1 MYREWKLIL
10 ETSLA
15 GSQAQPARKFSD
27 SNFAPASVTQER
39 MGNRLM
45 ELVLELS
52 RATLI
57 RGRTRV
63 LDELSL
69 TIAQGEHTAILGP
82 NGAGKSSLIR
92 MLTLE
97 DRPRTPDNGTP
108 PMRLFGRE
116 SWDLTELRTRL
127 GVVTGELDATFGI
140 GTSGGRVSGLDVAV
154 SGLLGSHGVFAHH
167 EVTSGML
174 EQARAALTRVE
185 ALYLEAKPLNE
196 MSAGERRRVL
206 IARALITRPDA
217 LLLDEPT
224 AGLDLVARHRFMES
238 VRRLTREGTTLI
250 LVTHH
255 VEEIIPETTRVVL
268 LRSGRIAYSGPPEE
282 ALTAERLRDIFGGP
296 IAVVRSGSYYHV
308 RVETPEDDE
317 EVRRGGR

>member
-1 MYREWKLIL
+1 
-10 ETSLA
+10 
-15 GSQAQPARKFSD
+15 
-27 SNFAPASVTQER
+27 
-39 MGNRLM
+39 M
-45 ELVLELS
+45 EPVLELNN
-52 RATLI
+52 ATLI
-57 RGRTRV
+57 RGGTRV
-63 LDELSL
+63 LDEVSL
-69 TIAQGEHTAILGP
+69 TIGQGEHTAILGP

-97 DRPRTPDNGTP
+97 DRPRTADNGRP

-127 GVVTGELDATFGI
+127 GVVTGELDAGFGM
-140 GTSGGRVSGLDVAV
+140 GTSGGRVPGLDVAV
-154 SGLLGSHGVFAHH
+154 SGLFGSHGIFEHH
-167 EVTSGML
+167 HVTDAMR
-174 EQARAALTRVE
+174 EQARAALARVE
-185 ALYLEAKPLNE
+185 AAHLAAKPLNE

-238 VRRLTREGTTLI
+238 VRRLTQEGTTLI

-268 LRSGRIAYSGPPEE
+268 LRSGRIAYNGPPEE
-282 ALTAERLRDIFGGP
+282 ALTAERLRDVFGGP

-308 RVETPEDDE
+308 RVE
-317 EVRRGGR
+317 